1 MHGCSIGVPIDE
13 ERDGAPGDGTETL
26 QVRVPMAGHAVLVGG
41 SRIIE
46 DPSLLVGL
54 VTVHTGRN
62 LVGFL
67 FPESALDDLHVHFLD
82 AGVAGH
88 ACGSHP
94 VMGDGRTRICMR
106 KDVVRCM
113 A

>member
-1 MHGCSIGVPIDE
+1 MHGCGVGLAINE
-13 ERDGAPGDGTETL
+13 ERDDVPGHCTETL
-26 QVRVPMAGHAVLVGG
+26 QVRVPMAGHTVLVGR

-46 DPSLLVGL
+46 DPSLLVRL

-67 FPESALDDLHVHFLD
+67 FPEPSLDDLYVHGLD
-82 AGVAGH
+82 AGVACG
-88 ACGSHP
+88 ACGRHV
-94 VMGDGRTRICMR
+94 VMGDAGSWVGVRE
-106 KDVVRCM
+106 DVVRCM